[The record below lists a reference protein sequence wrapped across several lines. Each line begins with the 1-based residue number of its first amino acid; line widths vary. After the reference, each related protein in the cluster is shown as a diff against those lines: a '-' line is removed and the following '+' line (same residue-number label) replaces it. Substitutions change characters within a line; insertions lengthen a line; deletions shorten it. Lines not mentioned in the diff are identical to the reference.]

1 VSTGD
6 RDTELP
12 PPSVNFLLKKG
23 GGKSVPLA
31 PVDVRDNYL
40 FVDIDGIADH
50 HCLNFP
56 FIIYFLHLQTFHL
69 LIECV

>member
-31 PVDVRDNYL
+31 PVDVRDNYS
-40 FVDIDGIADH
+40 FVDIDGIADQRKKSRSWLWTGTH
-50 HCLNFP
+50 
-56 FIIYFLHLQTFHL
+56 
-69 LIECV
+69 VWRA